1 MDASGEK
8 HPSLLI
14 RTRGV
19 ATKRKAAGGEEST
32 TFKFN
37 GREPQFG
44 VAVDA
49 VVDRLLEL
57 CGKADDP
64 EWLAKRPDLFVE
76 YLRYDGCSGLE
87 WMSQKQRN
95 TKCNA

>member
-8 HPSLLI
+8 HPSLFI
-14 RTRGV
+14 RTGA
-19 ATKRKAAGGEEST
+19 ATRRKAPGSEEST
-32 TFKFN
+32 ILKLKV
-37 GREPQFG
+37 RQPQFG

-64 EWLAKRPDLFVE
+64 EWLAERPELFVE
-76 YLRYDGCSGLE
+76 YLRYENCSGLE
-87 WMSQKQRN
+87 LMSQKQRN
-95 TKCNA
+95 TICDA